1 MNDAITLIELLRRLS
16 QTINYTPALRNQWVI
31 AELSDVRKASGH
43 QYFSLIQ
50 KDASGQPAATMR
62 ATLWAGT
69 FAALRAK
76 HGADRLSRLI
86 AGGNEVKLLCSV
98 TFHEKYGVALN
109 ISDIDPDYRKDTTKV
124 QAEILAALAREGIRD
139 NNRQLL
145 MPMPV
150 QKIAVISAAGAAGY
164 GDFMNQ
170 LNGNKFGLTFYT
182 KLFEATMQ
190 GAAVSSTVRYAIEA
204 IESTPP
210 DLFDCIVIIRGG
222 GATTDLAGFDD
233 LALARAVATCA
244 LPVIVGI
251 GHERDRTV
259 LDEIAHTRVK
269 TPTAAAEWL
278 INQAALALSKA
289 IELSTEI
296 AHNVRNRLTGDM
308 RNIDHLAQLVPV
320 LARTRMDNAKA
331 RADRLAGMLPL
342 LVTRRV
348 QTASE
353 RLGRASHAVES
364 AGRQAITRAS
374 VKLQNVSP
382 LLTQLLTYRM
392 QRERQRLSMMEE
404 KIDLLSPRTIL
415 ARGYSITLGPDGK
428 ALRSSLQAAPG
439 TRLLTRLADGEVSST
454 VNQ

>member
-1 MNDAITLIELLRRLS
+1 MNKAITLIELLRLLG
-16 QTINYTPALRNQWVI
+16 QTINYTPDLRNRWVI
-31 AELSDVRKASGH
+31 AELSDVRLSGGH
-43 QYFSLIQ
+43 KYFSLIQ

-69 FAALRAK
+69 FNSLRNNYGEK
-76 HGADRLSRLI
+76 LQQLLVN
-86 AGGNEVKLLCSV
+86 GNEVKLLCSV
-98 TFHEKYGVALN
+98 NFHEKYGLSLN
-109 ISDIDPDYRKDTTKV
+109 VTDIDPEYRKDTTRV

-139 NNRQLL
+139 CNKQLP
-145 MPMPV
+145 MPWPV

-170 LNGNKFGLTFYT
+170 LMNNKFGLKFYT
-182 KLFEATMQ
+182 CLFEATMQ
-190 GAAVSSTVRYAIEA
+190 GVNVSRTVRDALDA

-210 DLFDCIVIIRGG
+210 ELFDCIVIIRGG

-233 LALARAVATCA
+233 LALARAVARCS

-278 INQAALALSKA
+278 VNQAALALSKA
-289 IELSTEI
+289 VELATDI
-296 AHNVRNRLTGDM
+296 AHGVRNRLTGDM
-308 RNIDHLAQLVPV
+308 RHIDHLSQLVPV
-320 LARTRMDNAKA
+320 LARTRIDNAKA

-348 QTASE
+348 QTASQ
-353 RLGRASHAVES
+353 RLDRASHAVES
-364 AGRQAITRAS
+364 AGRQAIARAS
-374 VKLQNVSP
+374 GRLQNVPP
-382 LLTQLLTYRM
+382 LLRQLIFSRM
-392 QRERQRLSMMEE
+392 QRETQRLNSIGE
-404 KIDLLSPRTIL
+404 KVDLLSPHNIL

-428 ALRSSLQAAPG
+428 ALRSPLQAPAG
-439 TRLLTRLADGEVSST
+439 TQLRTRLAEGEITST
-454 VNQ
+454 AN